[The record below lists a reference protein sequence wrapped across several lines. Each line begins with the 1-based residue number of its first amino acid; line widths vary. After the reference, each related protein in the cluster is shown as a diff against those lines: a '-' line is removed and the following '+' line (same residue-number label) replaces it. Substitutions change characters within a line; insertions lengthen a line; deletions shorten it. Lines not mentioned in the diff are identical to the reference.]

1 MNVKIYHTHRLK
13 ELTLYRDHITQG
25 DLQIQYSLH
34 QNTSIIFHR
43 IKIYNSAI
51 CMETYKTPSSQYNL
65 EKEQKGWRHHAPWF
79 QTILQLIKT
88 LWYQHSKRHT
98 DQCSPE
104 TNPCF
109 SGQLIYNKRTR
120 VNNGEKK
127 PSLITDVG
135 KTRKLYAKESNCTTL
150 SHHAQK

>member
-65 EKEQKGWRHHAPWF
+65 EKEQKAWRHHAPWF

-88 LWYQHSKRHT
+88 LWY
-98 DQCSPE
+98 
-104 TNPCF
+104 
-109 SGQLIYNKRTR
+109 
-120 VNNGEKK
+120 
-127 PSLITDVG
+127 
-135 KTRKLYAKESNCTTL
+135 
-150 SHHAQK
+150 